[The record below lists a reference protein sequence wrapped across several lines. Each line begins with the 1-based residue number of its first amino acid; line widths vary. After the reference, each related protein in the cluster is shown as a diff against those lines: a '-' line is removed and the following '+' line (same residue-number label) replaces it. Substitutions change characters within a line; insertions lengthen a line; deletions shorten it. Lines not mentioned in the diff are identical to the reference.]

1 MWEDLQRQIRSLH
14 VTVRVERQNGDQT
27 EAQRDNVTSNPG
39 PSTSAANSPSESA
52 RNFKKTLLENYQRE
66 NSAADHDAR
75 SYDPSQPSTSR
86 GITSQEGNHE
96 ATTSSS
102 SNPRDIEE
110 STTNMSLS
118 SLLPSDAEL
127 RRMQCLKLNE
137 MLDGLYA
144 RLTSRCQNCDSRVSD
159 ASQATN
165 DHTYSNLIDGDVQ
178 LPSMSSIVSNI
189 GASSSLPAVTAIT
202 TPTTE
207 SSEPLPSI
215 SSFVSGIDRV
225 DSNGS
230 IQAPDTN
237 TDYLATGVSTDNNN
251 GGNDQNN
258 ISPTT
263 TQYSMNQGGSSAS
276 PSSSESSN
284 SNSSRLRCRQKMYLR
299 YLCIFLEY
307 IIQCVYHL
315 KIVTLMFK

>member
-27 EAQRDNVTSNPG
+27 EAQRDNVTGNPG
-39 PSTSAANSPSESA
+39 PSTSSAANLSNESA

-86 GITSQEGNHE
+86 GITSHERNYE
-96 ATTSSS
+96 ATSSPS
-102 SNPRDIEE
+102 DPRNVEE

-127 RRMQCLKLNE
+127 RRNYDAKLRR
-137 MLDGLYA
+137 MLYA
-144 RLTSRCQNCDSRVSD
+144 RLMSRCQNCNSRVGD

-165 DHTYSNLIDGDVQ
+165 DHTYSNLIGDDVQ
-178 LPSMSSIVSNI
+178 LPSMSSVVSNI

-215 SSFVSGIDRV
+215 SSFVTGIDRV
-225 DSNGS
+225 DPGGS
-230 IQAPDTN
+230 VQTSDTN
-237 TDYLATGVSTDNNN
+237 ADYLATDNN
-251 GGNDQNN
+251 GGNDQTNS
-258 ISPTT
+258 SPTT
-263 TQYSMNQGGSSAS
+263 TQYSTNQGVSSVS

-284 SNSSRLRCRQKMYLR
+284 SNSSRLRSYVRRSISAQKMYLR
-299 YLCIFLEY
+299 YLCIFLGR
-307 IIQCVYHL
+307 
-315 KIVTLMFK
+315 